1 MKREGTTWKEGITEM
16 PDEKSRARVVRARL
30 GLATAV
36 LACIASA
43 LSALA
48 ALLVLLGH

>member
-1 MKREGTTWKEGITEM
+1 MM
-16 PDEKSRARVVRARL
+16 PDKRGSRARITRARL
-30 GLATAV
+30 GMVTAV